1 MAVPMPLL
9 RASLAAFGA
18 VLRNRRILLV
28 ELAYVGFN
36 LAEWAI
42 WIAML
47 VFAYSQGGPSQVG
60 LAVFVQLAPSA
71 LLAPI
76 GATLGDRY
84 RRDRMLVI
92 SYVAQAAAMLA
103 TAAALATAAP
113 LLVIYALAAAAN
125 TTITLTRPLQASLL
139 PLLAETPAEL
149 TAANVVGGSI
159 ENASILVGPA
169 LAGLSLGVTGPALV
183 FVASAA
189 VALVAAVLVS
199 LGSAPE
205 ARHGV
210 VRRPA
215 GRAASPLA
223 DTAEGLRVLARR
235 GRPRTVVA
243 LLGSAALVW
252 GALDVFIVVLA
263 LRVLNLGQSSVGYL
277 NAAFGAGGLVGAAL
291 TVALIGRPRL
301 AFPFAAGTLLFG
313 LPLALL
319 PIATMTSAVV
329 AAALLLAVSGA
340 GRTVM
345 DVAGRTLLQRVA
357 PHALLTR
364 VFGVLEG
371 LNMGSLAVGSVIA
384 SGAVALLG
392 PDGAFLVAGLVLPA
406 ALLVTSPALRQMDAA
421 AEVHLAEVA
430 ILRSIPIFAPL
441 SALALERLAAS
452 LVPMRA
458 PSGTIVIREGET
470 GDRYYVLASG
480 RVEVL
485 VGGRPVRQLSKGEG
499 FGEIALLRE
508 VPRTATV
515 RAIEDVEILT
525 LGRDPFL
532 EAVTGHPQSTAA
544 AEAVISQR
552 LSTRGS

>member
-1 MAVPMPLL
+1 MAFPMPVL

-28 ELAYVGFN
+28 ELAYIGFN

-47 VFAYSQGGPSQVG
+47 VFAYSRGGASQVG

-76 GATLGDRY
+76 GATFGDRY

-113 LLVIYALAAAAN
+113 LLVIYALSAAAN

-169 LAGLSLGVTGPALV
+169 LAGLSLGLSGPALV
-183 FVASAA
+183 FAASAA
-189 VALVAAVLVS
+189 VALVAAVLVVA
-199 LGSAPE
+199 SAPG
-205 ARHGV
+205 AREGGV
-210 VRRPA
+210 RQRA
-215 GRAASPLA
+215 GGAASPLA

-252 GALDVFIVVLA
+252 GALDLFVVVLA
-263 LRVLNLGQSSVGYL
+263 LRVLNLGQPAVGYL
-277 NAAFGAGGLVGAAL
+277 TAAFGAGGLVGAAL

-340 GRTVM
+340 GHCVM

-364 VFGVLEG
+364 AFGVLEG

-515 RAIEDVEILT
+515 RAIQDVELLT
-525 LGRDPFL
+525 LGRDLFL

-544 AEAVISQR
+544 AEVVISQR

>member
-1 MAVPMPLL
+1 MAIPMPLL
-9 RASLAAFGA
+9 RASLAAFGG

-28 ELAYVGFN
+28 ELAYIGFT

-47 VFAYSQGGPSQVG
+47 VFAYSQGGASQVG

-183 FVASAA
+183 FAASAA
-189 VALVAAVLVS
+189 VALVASVLVA
-199 LGSAPE
+199 LASAPD
-205 ARHGV
+205 ARQGG

-223 DTAEGLRVLARR
+223 DTAEGLRVLARG

-252 GALDVFIVVLA
+252 GALDLFIVVLA

-319 PIATMTSAVV
+319 PMATMTSAVV

-340 GRTVM
+340 GRSVM

-406 ALLVTSPALRQMDAA
+406 ALVFTSPALRQMDAA
-421 AEVHLAEVA
+421 AEIHLAEVA

-452 LVPMRA
+452 LVPIQA
-458 PSGTIVIREGET
+458 PSGSIVIREGDT
-470 GDRYYVLASG
+470 GDRYFVVAGG

-485 VGGRPVRQLSKGEG
+485 VGGQSVRQLSKGEG

-515 RAIEDVEILT
+515 RAIEDVELLT

>member
-28 ELAYVGFN
+28 ELAYIGFN

-47 VFAYSQGGPSQVG
+47 VFAYSQGGASQVG

-183 FVASAA
+183 FAASAA
-189 VALVAAVLVS
+189 VALVAAVLVA
-199 LGSAPE
+199 LASAPE
-205 ARHGV
+205 ARQGG
-210 VRRPA
+210 VRRLS
-215 GRAASPLA
+215 GGAASALA

-235 GRPRTVVA
+235 DRPRTVVA
-243 LLGSAALVW
+243 LLGSAALIW
-252 GALDVFIVVLA
+252 GALDLFIVVLA
-263 LRVLNLGQSSVGYL
+263 LRVLNLGESAVGYL
-277 NAAFGAGGLVGAAL
+277 NAAFGAGGLVGVAL

-301 AFPFAAGTLLFG
+301 AFPFAAGTLVFG

-329 AAALLLAVSGA
+329 AVALLLAVSGA
-340 GRTVM
+340 GRSVM

-371 LNMGSLAVGSVIA
+371 LNMGSLAVGGVIA

-392 PDGAFLVAGLVLPA
+392 PDGAFLVAGLALPA
-406 ALLVTSPALRQMDAA
+406 ALLVTSSALRQMDAA
-421 AEVHLAEVA
+421 AEIHLAEVA

-458 PSGTIVIREGET
+458 PSGSIIIREGET
-470 GDRYYVLASG
+470 GDRYFVVASG

-485 VGGRPVRQLSKGEG
+485 IDGRPVRQLSKGEG

-515 RAIEDVEILT
+515 RAIEDVELLT
-525 LGRDPFL
+525 LGRDLFL

-544 AEAVISQR
+544 ADVVISQR

>member
-1 MAVPMPLL
+1 MAFPMPVL

-28 ELAYVGFN
+28 ELAYIGFN

-47 VFAYSQGGPSQVG
+47 VFAYSRGGASQVG

-76 GATLGDRY
+76 GATFGDRY

-113 LLVIYALAAAAN
+113 LLVIYALSAAAN

-169 LAGLSLGVTGPALV
+169 LAGLSLGLSGPALV
-183 FVASAA
+183 FAASAA
-189 VALVAAVLVS
+189 VALVAAVLVVA
-199 LGSAPE
+199 SAPG
-205 ARHGV
+205 ARQGGV
-210 VRRPA
+210 RQRA
-215 GRAASPLA
+215 GGAASPLA

-252 GALDVFIVVLA
+252 GALDLFVVVLA
-263 LRVLNLGQSSVGYL
+263 LRVLNLGQPAVGYL
-277 NAAFGAGGLVGAAL
+277 TAAFGAGGLVGAAL

-340 GRTVM
+340 GHSVM

-364 VFGVLEG
+364 AFGVLEG

-392 PDGAFLVAGLVLPA
+392 PDGAFLVAGRALPA

-421 AEVHLAEVA
+421 AEIHLAEVA

-458 PSGTIVIREGET
+458 PSGSIIIREGET
-470 GDRYYVLASG
+470 GDRYYVVASG

-515 RAIEDVEILT
+515 RAIQDVELLT
-525 LGRDPFL
+525 LGRDLFL

-544 AEAVISQR
+544 AEVVISQR

>member
-1 MAVPMPLL
+1 MPLL

-28 ELAYVGFN
+28 ELAYIGFN

-47 VFAYSQGGPSQVG
+47 VFAYSQGGASQVG

-71 LLAPI
+71 FLAPI

-169 LAGLSLGVTGPALV
+169 LAGLSLGVSGPALV
-183 FVASAA
+183 FAASAA
-189 VALVAAVLVS
+189 VAVVAAVLVA
-199 LGSAPE
+199 LASAPE
-205 ARHGV
+205 ARQGG
-210 VRRPA
+210 VRRRA
-215 GRAASPLA
+215 GGAASPLA

-252 GALDVFIVVLA
+252 GALDLFIVVLA
-263 LRVLNLGQSSVGYL
+263 LRVLNLGEPAVGYL

-319 PIATMTSAVV
+319 PMATMTSTVV

-340 GRTVM
+340 GRSVM

-371 LNMGSLAVGSVIA
+371 LNMGSLAVGTVIA

-392 PDGAFLVAGLVLPA
+392 PDGAFLVAGLALPA

-421 AEVHLAEVA
+421 AEIHLAEVA
-430 ILRSIPIFAPL
+430 ILRSIAIFAPL

-458 PSGTIVIREGET
+458 PSGSIIITEGET
-470 GDRYYVLASG
+470 GDRYYVVASG

-485 VGGRPVRQLSKGEG
+485 IGGRPVRQLSKGEG

-515 RAIEDVEILT
+515 RAIEDVELLT
-525 LGRDPFL
+525 LGRDLFL

-544 AEAVISQR
+544 AEVVISQR
-552 LSTRGS
+552 LSTRGG